1 MIASITNFAVSSI
14 TVEDNVQTIIFEFD
28 IHTDPNIGG
37 YELFKSTDT
46 SGHSI
51 SCDIKVDESAN
62 QSSIISTYNNLS
74 TRKTYFSYTLP
85 EEDFGRKIYYSIEAI
100 AANQEHSSRTTD
112 LVVYTLLS
120 TPENLVVGY
129 DNYDTSL
136 SWDALDT
143 TDSKN
148 SQLSNYAIYRT
159 EMSVPADAYLD
170 AATGALVSDAF
181 TYQSYVYVVDIQKKS
196 IWYGQVSIEG
206 VFFAT
211 DSNRSSFVFDL
222 SQDYSARFRNLAIY
236 VVDHST
242 TPSLLGY
249 TQNTSYT
256 DTTPKRNS
264 SYLYYVAAINPN
276 QALSNYATYP
286 IITQALQDK
295 SPYLRS
301 IDNSPIDYFQ
311 QPYWKYLKNV
321 LIDHNYYN
329 KNKFDIPAIKGK
341 YLFKGYLGISNAKVD
356 VYLNGNH
363 NQYVITDSYGNFE
376 FGISLSKGTSQLQ
389 LHARDYKNIGFS
401 RKSTKQTINIVNL
414 YSFFAALGKEY
425 TDIWTEINLQKDD
438 LSLTESRFEAFEER
452 ISSLIGYYRDISEE
466 EEPYR
471 NIAIAIYLAYEY
483 GGYRE
488 ALNIVLDAF
497 QENIDEFDH
506 YEIYYNNSLYDPKKT
521 GRSFVINSSTGEWGL
536 ERDNYYYGVTSVSGD
551 QESSATTLRI
561 DNRWWPTSTGL
572 ESSTGY
578 QGFNVI
584 MWPEVNGI
592 ETYNIYKYKGSNSVY
607 DYSNLTFVS
616 QLHANLFVDI
626 SNNNLLTSTGTPP
639 LYTFTSFDHP
649 TEVVNLLN
657 TKVSSE
663 YLAQRKANYITII
676 VYAVDNEDIPDF
688 QLDRL
693 LSIFPEVIPPELA
706 YRVIYCN
713 DLTSEFLV

>member
-62 QSSIISTYNNLS
+62 QSSTISTYNDLITN
-74 TRKTYFSYTLP
+74 KTYFSYTVP
-85 EEDFGRKIYYSIEAI
+85 EEDFGRKIFYSVEAI
-100 AANQEHSSRTTD
+100 AANQEHSARTAD

-148 SQLSNYAIYRT
+148 SQLSNYAVYRT
-159 EMSVPADAYLD
+159 EMSVPTDAYLD

-181 TYQSYVYVVDIQKKS
+181 TYKSYVYVIDILKKS

-211 DSNRSSFVFDL
+211 DSNRSSFVFDQ

-236 VVDHST
+236 VVDYST

-249 TQNTSYT
+249 TKNTSYT
-256 DTTPKRNS
+256 DITAKRNCN
-264 SYLYYVAAINPN
+264 YLYYVAAVNPN
-276 QALSNYATYP
+276 RLLSNYATYP

-301 IDNSPIDYFQ
+301 VDNSPIDYLQ

-329 KNKFDIPAIKGK
+329 KNKFDIPALKGK

-363 NQYVITDSYGNFE
+363 NQFVITDSYGNFE
-376 FGISLSKGTSQLQ
+376 FGVSLSKGTSHLQ
-389 LHARDYKNIGFS
+389 LHARDYK
-401 RKSTKQTINIVNL
+401 
-414 YSFFAALGKEY
+414 
-425 TDIWTEINLQKDD
+425 
-438 LSLTESRFEAFEER
+438 
-452 ISSLIGYYRDISEE
+452 
-466 EEPYR
+466 
-471 NIAIAIYLAYEY
+471 
-483 GGYRE
+483 
-488 ALNIVLDAF
+488 
-497 QENIDEFDH
+497 
-506 YEIYYNNSLYDPKKT
+506 
-521 GRSFVINSSTGEWGL
+521 
-536 ERDNYYYGVTSVSGD
+536 
-551 QESSATTLRI
+551 
-561 DNRWWPTSTGL
+561 
-572 ESSTGY
+572 
-578 QGFNVI
+578 
-584 MWPEVNGI
+584 
-592 ETYNIYKYKGSNSVY
+592 
-607 DYSNLTFVS
+607 
-616 QLHANLFVDI
+616 
-626 SNNNLLTSTGTPP
+626 
-639 LYTFTSFDHP
+639 
-649 TEVVNLLN
+649 
-657 TKVSSE
+657 
-663 YLAQRKANYITII
+663 
-676 VYAVDNEDIPDF
+676 
-688 QLDRL
+688 
-693 LSIFPEVIPPELA
+693 
-706 YRVIYCN
+706 
-713 DLTSEFLV
+713 